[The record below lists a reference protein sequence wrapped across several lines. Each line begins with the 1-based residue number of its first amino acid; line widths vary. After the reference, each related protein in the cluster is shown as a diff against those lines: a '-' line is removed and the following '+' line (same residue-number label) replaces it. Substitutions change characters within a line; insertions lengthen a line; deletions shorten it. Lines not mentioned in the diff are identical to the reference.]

1 MKVVV
6 TTVGKDRVGI
16 IAKESQILAEN
27 GVNILNINQN
37 ITGGFFNMV
46 MIAEL
51 PDNGGI
57 TLADL
62 QAKLKE
68 LGKEMGLEIK
78 AQHQDIFNIMH
89 DV

>member
-46 MIAEL
+46 MIAEM

-57 TLADL
+57 QLADL

>member
-16 IAKESQILAEN
+16 LAKESQILAEN

>member
-51 PDNGGI
+51 PDNSGI

>member
-46 MIAEL
+46 MIAEM

-62 QAKLKE
+62 QEKLKE